1 MYLSKEY
8 AILLEKFFLRT
19 AIAHSG
25 AITMP
30 NSPQKTILCITSYE
44 KGQEFIRECKRQGAY
59 VILLTVTAL
68 EHANWPRES
77 IDEAFYMPDLS
88 KVDEVIRGVSF
99 LARTRII
106 DRVVALDD
114 YDVWVAANLREHLRI
129 PGMGDT
135 TIRYFRDKLAMRLKA
150 REHNIPVP
158 DFVHVLNHDKI
169 REFMARIP
177 SPWVLKPRSEAST
190 IGIAKIN
197 IPDEFWPRIDTL
209 GDQQSFYLLERY
221 IPGEVYH
228 VDSLTVDHKIV
239 FAEAHLYGKPLFN
252 VFHEGGAFT
261 TRTMPRGSGD
271 EATLKELNRQ
281 IINAFGLVRGVTH
294 TEFIKGRDDG
304 HFYFLETAARVGGA
318 NISELVEAATGINL
332 WREWA
337 KIERTPQAEAY
348 QLPEH
353 QQNYAG
359 VIVSLA
365 RQEHPDTS
373 AYQDPEI
380 VMRLDRRHH
389 AGFVIASKDPD
400 RVNFLLDE
408 YTQRFANDFLATLP
422 PIESR
427 PPSTNT

>member
-1 MYLSKEY
+1 
-8 AILLEKFFLRT
+8 
-19 AIAHSG
+19 
-25 AITMP
+25 MP

-114 YDVWVAANLREHLRI
+114 YDVWAAANLREHLRI

-135 TIRYFRDKLAMRLKA
+135 TIRYFRDKLAMRLRA

-177 SPWVLKPRSEAST
+177 PPWVLKPRSEAST

-239 FAEAHLYGKPLFN
+239 FAEAHLYGKPPFN

-318 NISELVEAATGINL
+318 NISELVEAATGTGPRDCYAPGQASPRRL
-332 WREWA
+332 RHRF
-337 KIERTPQAEAY
+337 ERP
-348 QLPEH
+348 
-353 QQNYAG
+353 
-359 VIVSLA
+359 
-365 RQEHPDTS
+365 
-373 AYQDPEI
+373 
-380 VMRLDRRHH
+380 
-389 AGFVIASKDPD
+389 
-400 RVNFLLDE
+400 
-408 YTQRFANDFLATLP
+408 
-422 PIESR
+422 
-427 PPSTNT
+427 

>member
-1 MYLSKEY
+1 
-8 AILLEKFFLRT
+8 
-19 AIAHSG
+19 
-25 AITMP
+25 MP